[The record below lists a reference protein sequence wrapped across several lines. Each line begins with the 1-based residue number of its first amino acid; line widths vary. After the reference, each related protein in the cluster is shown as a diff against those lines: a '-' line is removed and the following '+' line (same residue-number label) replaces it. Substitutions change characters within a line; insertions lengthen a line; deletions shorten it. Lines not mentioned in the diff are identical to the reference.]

1 MAVEVLLSRAAQK
14 DIANLPLVVQVRVQD
29 AILRLASYPDI
40 TGVKALKGALR
51 GKFRVRVGSYRIV
64 FVVQANAVTVVS
76 VDDRKD
82 AY

>member
-1 MAVEVLLSRAAQK
+1 MAVEVFLSRAAQK
-14 DIANLPLVVQVRVQD
+14 DIASLPLVVQIRVQD

-51 GKFRVRVGSYRIV
+51 GQFRVRVGSYRVV